1 MIDNFMYMLQTTTV
15 DQLKTEIDKNKF
27 VDKNLKDF
35 NKGKDAVDKLFELNK
50 NNVDDSV
57 KYSLILYYMYKI
69 KGGK

>member
-1 MIDNFMYMLQTTTV
+1 MIDNFMNMLQTTTV
-15 DQLKTEIDKNKF
+15 DQLKAEIDKNKF

>member
-57 KYSLILYYMYKI
+57 KYALILYYMYKI

>member
-57 KYSLILYYMYKI
+57 KYSLIFYYMYKI

>member
-35 NKGKDAVDKLFELNK
+35 NKGKDAVDKLFELN
-50 NNVDDSV
+50 NVDDSV